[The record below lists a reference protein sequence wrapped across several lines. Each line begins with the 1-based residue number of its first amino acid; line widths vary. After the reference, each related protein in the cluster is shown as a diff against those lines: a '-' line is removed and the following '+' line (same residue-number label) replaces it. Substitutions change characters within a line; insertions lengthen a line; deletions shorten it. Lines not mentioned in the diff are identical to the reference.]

1 MALSGPDALRALE
14 EALRDIHREETDAAH
29 RVSRSAELIARTRK
43 QEAELLLTLC
53 RSRPEADPGGSLAKA
68 VEAAEANMHAMLAPH
83 AAGLTDVEAELAAID
98 DEIAALM
105 VRRAERQNDA
115 VRHDEA
121 LRHLAANVRPRLAE
135 RADYTL
141 AVEAAET
148 ARQVAAESWR
158 KTLQAEADREL
169 KGKPYRD
176 DRLFMYLWERGY
188 GTKGYRTNPVV
199 IWLDGMVARLVGYAD
214 ARPNFAMLNEIPLR
228 LREHAERQADRAKA
242 AAEAVAALENAEID
256 ADGGGTVREQLQQS
270 VEAIDALDVE
280 IVALEDERDRL
291 ARQRRELALGED
303 EAFAAAARALTR
315 VLRGAA
321 ASAVADEALE
331 AEDAVGEQLVEARQR
346 VDDEEFDAQELR
358 TRLRTLALRRRE
370 LEDIVYELKQHGF
383 DNPRSQF
390 TEASLTADA
399 LSAFLR
405 GGISAAGYWEQWR
418 RQHQWNDGLAGDSA
432 GKLGGPGGGWGLL
445 GDPPKGSGF
454 SRPRRSQAVLKQA
467 AQG

>member
-1 MALSGPDALRALE
+1 MALNGPDALQALD

-29 RVSRSAELIARTRK
+29 RVSRSAELIARTRA
-43 QEAELLLTLC
+43 QEAELLLALC
-53 RSRPEADPGGSLAKA
+53 RARPEADASDSLARA
-68 VEAAEANMHAMLAPH
+68 VEAAEANMQAMLSPH
-83 AAGLTDVEAELAAID
+83 AAGLSDVEVALAAID
-98 DEIAALM
+98 DEIAGLV
-105 VRRAERQNDA
+105 VRRAERQTEA
-115 VRHDEA
+115 KRHDAA
-121 LRHLAANVRPRLAE
+121 LRELAGRIRPQLAA
-135 RADYTL
+135 RADYAL
-141 AVEAAET
+141 AVEAATT
-148 ARQVAAESWR
+148 ARQVAAESLR
-158 KTLQAEADREL
+158 KTLQAEADRDL

-242 AAEAVAALENAEID
+242 AADAVTALENAEID
-256 ADGGGTVREQLQQS
+256 AEGGTAEREQLQAA
-270 VEAIDALDVE
+270 VDAIDAIDVE
-280 IVALEDERDRL
+280 IVALEDERDGL

-321 ASAVADEALE
+321 AEAV
-331 AEDAVGEQLVEARQR
+331 AEDAADIAGSIGEQLTEARQR

-358 TRLRTLALRRRE
+358 ARLRTLAMRRRE
-370 LEDIVYELKQHGF
+370 LEDIIYELKQHGF

-390 TEASLTADA
+390 ADRSLTGEV

-405 GGISAAGYWEQWR
+405 GSISAAGYWEQWR
-418 RQHQWNDGLAGDSA
+418 RQQQWSDVPTEHSA
-432 GKLGGPGGGWGLL
+432 GERGGPGGGWGLL
-445 GDPPKGSGF
+445 GGAPKDSGF
-454 SRPRRSQAVLKQA
+454 SRPRRSQSLQKQA
-467 AQG
+467 VQA